1 MQLEKKG
8 IAIVAAN
15 FAHVF
20 PSQILKLIDAKAK
33 ESGWKLNQYSTSGLE
48 ERENHLLKRILE
60 KEQPSALILVC
71 LNPYKGILLDFKL
84 AEIPVVIIDEIVDGF
99 TTITTDN
106 FSGGYLA
113 GQYLTKK
120 GKKELAI
127 ISGRLNLEG
136 GYNARQRYE
145 GFLKALKENKIN
157 FDEKNLYETISYSY
171 NEGMEIMEKM
181 VKENKIP
188 DAIFCAA
195 GDMCALGVIKVARE
209 NNIKIPE
216 QLSII
221 GYDDI
226 DQAKSSKPP
235 LTTIRQPIEQ
245 MASAAFLYATNERK
259 TILNKPQKI
268 SFKAELVER
277 NTV

>member
-1 MQLEKKG
+1 MQVEKKS

-20 PSQILKLIDAKAK
+20 PSQILKLIDNKAK
-33 ESGWKLNQYSTSGLE
+33 EFGYTLNQYSTGGVPD
-48 ERENHLLKRILE
+48 RENQLLKRILE
-60 KEQPSALILVC
+60 KEQPSGLILVC

-106 FSGGYLA
+106 FSGGYIA
-113 GQYLTKK
+113 GEYLVKK
-120 GKKELAI
+120 GKKNIAV

-136 GYNARQRYE
+136 GYNARQRYD
-145 GFLKALKENKIN
+145 GFLKALKESRIN
-157 FDEKNLYETISYSY
+157 FDEKNLFEVISYSY
-171 NEGMEIMEKM
+171 NEGIEVMEKM
-181 VKENKIP
+181 IKENKIP

-226 DQAKSSKPP
+226 DQAKTSKPP

-245 MASAAFLYATNERK
+245 MASAAFLYVTNESK
-259 TILNKPQKI
+259 TILNNPKKI
-268 SFKAELVER
+268 VFKAELVER

>member
-1 MQLEKKG
+1 MNSEKKQ

-20 PSQILKLIDAKAK
+20 PSQILKLIDIKAK
-33 ESGWKLNQYSTSGLE
+33 EAGYTLLQYSTSGME
-48 ERENHLLKRILE
+48 DRENQLLKRILE

-99 TTITTDN
+99 TTVTTDN
-106 FSGGYLA
+106 FSGGYIAGEYLA
-113 GQYLTKK
+113 KK
-120 GKKELAI
+120 GKKNIAV

-145 GFLKALKENKIN
+145 GFLKAIKENKIN
-157 FDEKNLYETISYSY
+157 YSEKNLYEIVSYSY
-171 NEGMEIMEKM
+171 NEGIEVMEKM
-181 VKENKIP
+181 IKENKIP

-195 GDMCALGVIKVARE
+195 GDMAALGVIKVARE
-209 NNIKIPE
+209 HNIKIPE

-221 GYDDI
+221 GYDDVE
-226 DQAKSSKPP
+226 QAKSAKPP

-245 MASAAFLYATNERK
+245 MASAAFLYAVNEGK
-259 TILNKPQKI
+259 NILNNPKKI
-268 SFKAELVER
+268 TFKAELVER
-277 NTV
+277 STA

>member
-1 MQLEKKG
+1 MQLENKK

-20 PSQILKLIDAKAK
+20 PSKVLNLINNQAKLAGY
-33 ESGWKLNQYSTSGLE
+33 SLNQYSTSGLE
-48 ERENHLLKRILE
+48 DRENQILKRILE
-60 KEQPSALILVC
+60 KERPSALILVC
-71 LNPYKGILLDFKL
+71 INPNNSILFDFKL
-84 AEIPVVIIDEIVDGF
+84 AGIPVVIIDEIVDGF

-106 FSGGYLA
+106 VSGGYIAGEFLA
-113 GQYLTKK
+113 KK
-120 GKKELAI
+120 GKKKIAI
-127 ISGRLNLEG
+127 ISGTLNLKG
-136 GYNARQRYE
+136 SYNARQRYE

-157 FDEKNLYETISYSY
+157 FDEKNLFEVISYSY
-171 NEGMEIMEKM
+171 NDGIDVMEKM
-181 VKENKIP
+181 VKDKNVPE
-188 DAIFCAA
+188 AIFCAA

-216 QLSII
+216 QFSII

-226 DQAKSSKPP
+226 DQAKTAKPP

-245 MASAAFLYATNERK
+245 MASAAFLYATTEGK
-259 TILNKPQKI
+259 VILDNPQKI
-268 SFKAELVER
+268 SFKPELVER

>member
-1 MQLEKKG
+1 MQTQKKE

-20 PSQILKLIDAKAK
+20 PSQILKLIDEKAKAA
-33 ESGWKLNQYSTSGLE
+33 GWTLNQYSTSGLE
-48 ERENHLLKRILE
+48 DRENQLLKRILE
-60 KEQPSALILVC
+60 KEQPGALILVC

-106 FSGGYLA
+106 FSGGYIA
-113 GQYLTKK
+113 GQYLVKK
-120 GKKELAI
+120 GKKKLAV

-145 GFLKALKENKIN
+145 GFLKAVKENKIN
-157 FDEKNLYETISYSY
+157 FDEKNLYEVISYSY
-171 NEGMEIMEKM
+171 NEGIEVMEKM
-181 VKENKIP
+181 VKEKNIP
-188 DAIFCAA
+188 EAIFCAA
-195 GDMCALGVIKVARE
+195 GDMCALGVIKVARD

-216 QLSII
+216 ELAII

-226 DQAKSSKPP
+226 DQAKTAKPP

-245 MASAAFLYATNERK
+245 MASAAFLYATNEAK
-259 TILNKPQKI
+259 VILNNPKNI
-268 SFKAELVER
+268 IFKAELVER
-277 NTV
+277 KTV

>member
-1 MQLEKKG
+1 MQVEKKS

-20 PSQILKLIDAKAK
+20 PSQVLKLIDNKAK
-33 ESGWKLNQYSTSGLE
+33 ESGYILNQYSTGGLPD
-48 ERENHLLKRILE
+48 RENQLLKRILE

-106 FSGGYLA
+106 FSGGYIA
-113 GQYLTKK
+113 GQYLAKK
-120 GKKELAI
+120 GKKNIAV

-136 GYNARQRYE
+136 GYNARQRYD
-145 GFLKALKENKIN
+145 GFLNALKENRIN
-157 FDEKNLYETISYSY
+157 FDEKNLFEVISYSY
-171 NEGMEIMEKM
+171 NEGIEVMEKM
-181 VKENKIP
+181 IKENNVP

-226 DQAKSSKPP
+226 DQAKTSKPP

-245 MASAAFLYATNERK
+245 MVSAAFLYVTNESK
-259 TILNKPQKI
+259 TILNNPKKI
-268 SFKAELVER
+268 VFKAELVER